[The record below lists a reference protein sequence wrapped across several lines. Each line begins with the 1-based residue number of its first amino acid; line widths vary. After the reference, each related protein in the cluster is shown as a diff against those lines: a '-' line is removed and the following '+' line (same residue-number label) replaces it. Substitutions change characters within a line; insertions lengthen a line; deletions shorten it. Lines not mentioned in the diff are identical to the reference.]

1 MDARLRAPTALDPA
15 DGASVIALVARARAV
30 DGVSAVSEE
39 GLLSLPRVTEGLTH
53 VLAYAGER
61 LTGYA
66 QVRPDGSAELVVD
79 PAARRLGLG
88 RALLARARALR
99 PTARFWAHG
108 DLPAGRALAHAAGLE
123 RVRELYRM
131 GRAVRPEDSAEVE
144 LPEPF
149 RVRAFV
155 PGADDEAWVALN
167 AASFADHPE
176 QGRMTVADLHE
187 RMAQP
192 WFEAAGLLLVEDSR
206 TGGLA
211 AFHWTKVDPSEGSP
225 PEPVPPGPPVAAT
238 RPEVVGEVYAL
249 GVHPAYQ
256 GRGLARPLTR
266 LGLAHLARRG
276 VTEVV
281 LYVDGDNAAARRTY
295 AAEGF
300 SDVAVDVMYAAAPV
314 VNG

>member
-1 MDARLRAPTALDPA
+1 MDARLRTSTALDPT

-39 GLLSLPRVTEGLTH
+39 GLLSLPRATEGLTH
-53 VLAYAGER
+53 VLAYAGEQ

-79 PAARRLGLG
+79 PTARQVGLG
-88 RALLARARALR
+88 RALLEQVRALR

-108 DLPAGRALAHAAGLE
+108 DRPAGQALALAAGLE

-131 GRAVRPEDSAEVE
+131 SRPTRPGDGDEVE

-149 RVRAFV
+149 RARAFV

-167 AASFADHPE
+167 AAAFADHPE
-176 QGRMTVADLHE
+176 QGRMTVADLHD

-192 WFEAAGLLLVEDSR
+192 WFEAAGLLLVEDASSGR
-206 TGGLA
+206 LA
-211 AFHWTKVDPSEGSP
+211 AFHWTKVDPTEGS
-225 PEPVPPGPPVAAT
+225 GT
-238 RPEVVGEVYAL
+238 HVVGEVYAL

-266 LGLAHLARRG
+266 LGLAHLAHRG
-276 VTEVV
+276 VTDVV
-281 LYVDGDNAAARRTY
+281 LYVDGDNVAARRTY

-300 SDVAVDVMYAAAPV
+300 TDAAVDVMYAAAPV